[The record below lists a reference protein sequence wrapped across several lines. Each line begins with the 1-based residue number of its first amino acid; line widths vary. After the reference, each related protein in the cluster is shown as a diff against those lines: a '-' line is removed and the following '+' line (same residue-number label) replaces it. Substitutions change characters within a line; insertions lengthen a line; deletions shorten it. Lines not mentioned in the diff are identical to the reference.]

1 MAVKV
6 LIVDDSGFFR
16 KRIEEMLKSEP
27 RIKVVG
33 TASNGN
39 QAIEQAVHLR
49 PDVITMDVE
58 MPGMSG
64 IEAVAQ
70 IMQKA
75 PTQVLMLS
83 SLTHEGARVTLQ
95 ALDAG
100 AADYLPK
107 EASAWIS
114 NKSELQQDL
123 IRRILALGQQTTP
136 YARSAPSSFGSAFR
150 SGAGASLSTLTPS
163 RSAASAGASRTLSS
177 GEQEKPPVPMQ
188 VDRTHA
194 SLTSNVSRL
203 NAREGSKTEAVE
215 TRRGVKSTTGSVT
228 TSVDRIQVPDAKL
241 VVIGASTGGPGALQI
256 LLSQL
261 PANFPA
267 PIMLIQHMP
276 NTFTSVFAERL
287 NKQCQIEVRQAVN
300 GDQLRPGLAL
310 LAPGGMQMIIDPR
323 QKDRVS
329 VLAGDASLT
338 YKPSVDVTYA
348 SVAKFYGKQA
358 LALILT
364 GMGADGADGARLL
377 KREGACIW
385 AQSKDSCTIY
395 GMPAAIISAG
405 LADEV
410 LDIND
415 LGRAL
420 AKRGRR

>member
-1 MAVKV
+1 MAIKV

-16 KRIEEMLKSEP
+16 KRIEEMLKPDSQ
-27 RIKVVG
+27 ITVVG
-33 TASNGN
+33 TASNGIE
-39 QAIEQAVHLR
+39 AIEKAVSLR

-64 IEAVAQ
+64 IEAVGH

-83 SLTHEGARVTLQ
+83 SLTHEGARITLQ
-95 ALDAG
+95 ALEAG

-114 NKSELQQDL
+114 HKSELQQDL
-123 IRRILALGQQTTP
+123 IRRVKALGNQRTP
-136 YARSAPSSFGSAFR
+136 YARRAPAGLPPLGNSTPGRTFSARPDTEPVSATKSSPPPR
-150 SGAGASLSTLTPS
+150 STEVS
-163 RSAASAGASRTLSS
+163 RSAVPNAPSTVAPSPAS
-177 GEQEKPPVPMQ
+177 
-188 VDRTHA
+188 
-194 SLTSNVSRL
+194 VSR
-203 NAREGSKTEAVE
+203 AMPR
-215 TRRGVKSTTGSVT
+215 STTGAVT
-228 TSVDRIQVPDAKL
+228 TSVERIQVPDASI
-241 VVIGASTGGPGALQI
+241 VVIGSSTGGPGALQI

-267 PIMLIQHMP
+267 PILLVQHMP

-287 NKQCQIEVRQAVN
+287 NKNCQIEVRQANN
-300 GDQLRPGLAL
+300 GDRLRPGLAL

-329 VLAGDASLT
+329 VLEGDTSLT

-348 SVAKFYGKQA
+348 SIARFYGRKA

-364 GMGADGADGARLL
+364 GMGADGAEGARLL
-377 KREGACIW
+377 KREGATIW
-385 AQSKDSCTIY
+385 AQSKESCTIY
-395 GMPAAIISAG
+395 GMPAAIVSAG

-420 AKRGRR
+420 AKRSRS

>member
-16 KRIEEMLKSEP
+16 KRIEEMLKAEP
-27 RIKVVG
+27 RIQVIG
-33 TASNGN
+33 TAANGS
-39 QAIEQAVHLR
+39 EAVEKAARLR

-64 IEAVAQ
+64 IEAVGH
-70 IMQKA
+70 IMQKS

-83 SLTHEGARVTLQ
+83 SLTHEGARITLQ
-95 ALDAG
+95 ALEAG

-114 NKSELQQDL
+114 HKSELQQDL
-123 IRRILALGQQTTP
+123 IRRVMALGQQRTP
-136 YARSAPSSFGSAFR
+136 FARSLTPSTAPPPVPTPGNTTASRSFTAQSSTAVAQPRQVATPPSASRPVASAAPRGAGDR
-150 SGAGASLSTLTPS
+150 SGA
-163 RSAASAGASRTLSS
+163 
-177 GEQEKPPVPMQ
+177 
-188 VDRTHA
+188 
-194 SLTSNVSRL
+194 
-203 NAREGSKTEAVE
+203 
-215 TRRGVKSTTGSVT
+215 VT
-228 TSVDRIQVPDAKL
+228 TSVERIKAPDSSI
-241 VVIGASTGGPGALQI
+241 VVIGSSTGGPGALQI

-267 PIMLIQHMP
+267 PILLVQHMP

-287 NKQCQIEVRQAVN
+287 NKNCQIEVRQAVN
-300 GDQLRPGLAL
+300 GDRLKPGLAL

-323 QKDRVS
+323 QKDRVN
-329 VLAGDASLT
+329 VLEGDPSLT

-348 SVAKFYGKQA
+348 SVAKFYGGKTH
-358 LALILT
+358 ALILT
-364 GMGADGADGARLL
+364 GMGADGAEGAKLL
-377 KREGACIW
+377 KREGATIW
-385 AQSKDSCTIY
+385 AQSKESCTIY
-395 GMPAAIISAG
+395 GMPAAIVSAG

-420 AKRGRR
+420 TKRGRT

>member
-16 KRIEEMLKSEP
+16 KRIEEMLKTEP

-33 TASNGN
+33 TASNGVE
-39 QAIEQAVHLR
+39 AVEQAVRLR

-64 IEAVAQ
+64 IEAVRH

-95 ALDAG
+95 ALEAG

-123 IRRILALGQQTTP
+123 IRRVVALGQQRSP
-136 YARSAPSSFGSAFR
+136 YARAGSPFSIPTTSATPGRTFVAKPDPKPVQSSPVSRPVASGATVTGSTPLPIRPTASPSGTASSSYVPRASNDR
-150 SGAGASLSTLTPS
+150 SGA
-163 RSAASAGASRTLSS
+163 
-177 GEQEKPPVPMQ
+177 
-188 VDRTHA
+188 
-194 SLTSNVSRL
+194 
-203 NAREGSKTEAVE
+203 
-215 TRRGVKSTTGSVT
+215 VT
-228 TSVDRIQVPDAKL
+228 TSVERIKIPDASI
-241 VVIGASTGGPGALQI
+241 VVIGSSTGGPGALQI

-261 PANFPA
+261 PASFPA
-267 PIMLIQHMP
+267 PILLIQHMP

-287 NKQCQIEVRQAVN
+287 NKNCQIEVRQAVN
-300 GDQLRPGLAL
+300 GDRLRPGLAL

-323 QKDRVS
+323 QRDRVS
-329 VLAGDASLT
+329 VLEGDASLT

-348 SVAKFYGKQA
+348 SIARCFGSRA
-358 LALILT
+358 HALILT
-364 GMGADGADGARLL
+364 GMGADGAEGAKLL
-377 KREGACIW
+377 KREGATIW

-395 GMPAAIISAG
+395 GMPAAIVSAG
-405 LADEV
+405 LADDV

-420 AKRGRR
+420 AKRGRH

>member
-16 KRIEEMLKSEP
+16 KRIEEMLKAEP

-33 TASNGN
+33 TASNG
-39 QAIEQAVHLR
+39 AEAVEQAVRLR
-49 PDVITMDVE
+49 PDLITMDVE

-64 IEAVAQ
+64 IEAVRH

-83 SLTHEGARVTLQ
+83 SLTHEGARVTIQ
-95 ALDAG
+95 ALEAG

-114 NKSELQQDL
+114 HKSELQQDL
-123 IRRILALGQQTTP
+123 IRRVMALGQQRTP
-136 YARSAPSSFGSAFR
+136 YARAGSSLAMPGMSSAAPGRTFVARPDPVSTSSRPTSSAASPLTSNSRRDQAADVREVPRGAVSRTALDR
-150 SGAGASLSTLTPS
+150 SGA
-163 RSAASAGASRTLSS
+163 
-177 GEQEKPPVPMQ
+177 
-188 VDRTHA
+188 
-194 SLTSNVSRL
+194 
-203 NAREGSKTEAVE
+203 
-215 TRRGVKSTTGSVT
+215 VT
-228 TSVDRIQVPDAKL
+228 TSVERVKVPDCDI

-261 PANFPA
+261 PASFPV
-267 PIMLIQHMP
+267 PILLIQHMP

-287 NKQCQIEVRQAVN
+287 NKNCQIEVRQAVN
-300 GDQLRPGLAL
+300 GDRLKPGLAL

-329 VLAGDASLT
+329 VLEGDTSLT

-348 SVAKFYGKQA
+348 SLARCYGKRT

-364 GMGADGADGARLL
+364 GMGADGAEGAKLL
-377 KREGACIW
+377 KREGATIW
-385 AQSKDSCTIY
+385 AQSKESCTIY
-395 GMPAAIISAG
+395 GMPAAIVSAG
-405 LADEV
+405 LADDV

-420 AKRGRR
+420 AKRRRH